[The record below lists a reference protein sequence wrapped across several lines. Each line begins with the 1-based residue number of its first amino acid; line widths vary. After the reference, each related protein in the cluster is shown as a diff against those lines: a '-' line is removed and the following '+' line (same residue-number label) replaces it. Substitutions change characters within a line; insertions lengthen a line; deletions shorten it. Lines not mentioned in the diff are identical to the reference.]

1 MQGRTYCV
9 PDRLAVENQFVPGG
23 GRGGATWKIGGENE
37 RFKQGSV
44 ASVVDLK
51 NTNIPKLGKW
61 TAGLVVQTEQK
72 MLYMCV
78 ARPGKRR
85 EEKIEANQ
93 HSGCEEYLDNIVQV
107 DRKARRKKQV

>member
-1 MQGRTYCV
+1 M

-72 MLYMCV
+72 MFVYVCSET
-78 ARPGKRR
+78 GKEEGR
-85 EEKIEANQ
+85 ENRGKPTF
-93 HSGCEEYLDNIVQV
+93 GV
-107 DRKARRKKQV
+107 